1 MASGVIVPVLATAG
15 VAFVNQWYNT
25 GSPDLKIPVAGA
37 IAAAIGAGFSQI
49 PGLAPV
55 MTAIGWL
62 AFVGVLIAPV
72 QNPTPLAN
80 LTKITGG
87 L

>member
-1 MASGVIVPVLATAG
+1 MASGVIVPVLATTG
-15 VAFVNQWYNT
+15 IAFANHWYNT
-25 GSPDLKIPVAGA
+25 NQIDLKIPVAGA
-37 IAAAIGAGFSQI
+37 FAAVLGAGFSQV

-72 QNPTPLAN
+72 QNPSPIQN
-80 LTKITGG
+80 LSKITGG

>member
-1 MASGVIVPVLATAG
+1 MAAGVIVPVLAATG
-15 VAFVNQWYNT
+15 VAFANRWYNT
-25 GSPDLKIPVAGA
+25 SQPDLKIPVAGG
-37 IAAAIGAGFSQI
+37 IAAALGALISQI
-49 PGLAPV
+49 PGLEPV

-72 QNPTPLAN
+72 QTPSPVQN
-80 LTKITGG
+80 LSKVVGG

>member
-1 MASGVIVPVLATAG
+1 MASGVITPVLATTG
-15 VAFVNQWYNT
+15 VAFANAWYNSGT
-25 GSPDLKIPVAGA
+25 PDLKIPVAGA
-37 IAAAIGAGFSQI
+37 LAAAIGAGFSQV
-49 PGLAPV
+49 PGLEPV

-72 QNPTPLAN
+72 QSPTPLDT